1 MSSRFVVVLL
11 LGSLAILS
19 LSQYQKWEAQKKIQ
33 KQIDALKAESQE
45 IGEKNAQLES
55 SLQYLAS
62 AAATERL
69 ARQQLNMKKDGE
81 VAVVFLAGTK
91 ETAEQVA
98 ESKQIPVWKQWWEY
112 FFVH

>member
-1 MSSRFVVVLL
+1 MVVLL

-81 VAVVFLAGTK
+81 VAVVFLAGAK
-91 ETAEQVA
+91 EVSEQGTEA
-98 ESKQIPVWKQWWEY
+98 KQIPVWKQWWEY
-112 FFVH
+112 FFAH